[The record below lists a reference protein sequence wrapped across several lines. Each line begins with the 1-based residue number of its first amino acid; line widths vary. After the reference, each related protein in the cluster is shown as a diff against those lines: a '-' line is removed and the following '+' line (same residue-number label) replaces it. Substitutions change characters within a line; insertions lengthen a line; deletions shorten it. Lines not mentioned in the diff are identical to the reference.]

1 LYFLYTH
8 IDYIHKLL
16 QIFPNSRLLN
26 WAVYKLRN
34 LSSRTFKNTTY
45 NILTGY
51 GYYKPPIELQI
62 PANCYFNPYVKNM
75 VTNMPPFLKDKG
87 VEYDDGVPASIPQ
100 MAHDLTEFLAFLR
113 YGKRPDWKVEAVA

>member
-1 LYFLYTH
+1 
-8 IDYIHKLL
+8 
-16 QIFPNSRLLN
+16 
-26 WAVYKLRN
+26 
-34 LSSRTFKNTTY
+34 
-45 NILTGY
+45 
-51 GYYKPPIELQI
+51 
-62 PANCYFNPYVKNM
+62 M